1 MRMSRKRY
9 IKHCIAVSR
18 YRRDA
23 IINMTEEEK
32 LMREIR
38 RKQLD
43 EEDKRISEENALLRL
58 QGGGLIHI
66 PPESYFKSI
75 GKGFDDYYDD

>member
-1 MRMSRKRY
+1 
-9 IKHCIAVSR
+9 
-18 YRRDA
+18 
-23 IINMTEEEK
+23 
-32 LMREIR
+32 MREIR

-43 EEDKRISEENALLRL
+43 EEDKRISEENALLLL